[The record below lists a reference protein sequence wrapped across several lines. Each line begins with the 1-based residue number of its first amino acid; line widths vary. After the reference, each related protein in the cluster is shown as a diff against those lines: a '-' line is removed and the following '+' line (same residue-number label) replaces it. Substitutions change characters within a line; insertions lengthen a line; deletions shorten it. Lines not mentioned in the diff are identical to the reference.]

1 MAFLVGL
8 ILLIIAVPLY
18 RVVKSVKHYRAVRRR
33 WQDAEQS
40 QAMYFAACRLVP
52 LQQTH
57 AQTQEQ
63 ILALTNGSP
72 KQADAAIASAKARWR
87 APITS

>member
-1 MAFLVGL
+1 VVILVGL
-8 ILLIIAVPLY
+8 ILFVIAVPSY
-18 RVVKSVKHYRAVRRR
+18 RLVKSVKNYRLVRRR

-40 QAMYFAACRLVP
+40 QAMYFAACRLVHLDQP
-52 LQQTH
+52 H
-57 AQTQEQ
+57 AQAQEQ

-72 KQADAAIASAKARWR
+72 EQADAAIASAKARWR

>member
-8 ILLIIAVPLY
+8 ILLASAVPLY
-18 RVVKSVKHYRAVRRR
+18 RVVKSAKHYRVVRRR

-40 QAMYFAACRLVP
+40 QAMYFAACRLIH
-52 LQQTH
+52 LGQTH

-72 KQADAAIASAKARWR
+72 QQADAAITSAKARWR